1 MIVDI
6 FTHIFPQRFFEAME
20 KAAPHLG
27 GIFASMR
34 QMPPLYDL
42 DARLRTMDELGDDLG
57 DYCQILSL
65 PNPPL
70 DNITPPE
77 LGAEMTRLGNETMA
91 ELVDGHGDRFPVFVA
106 ALPMR
111 DVDAALAEIDY
122 AIGELGARGV
132 QIYTDV
138 CGKPLDDPEFEP
150 IFAAMA
156 AHDLPIWLHPSRTAE
171 VSDYATEKNGRLEM
185 WWVFGWPYE
194 TSVAMARLALCGLFD
209 RYPELKIITHHLGGM
224 VPYFEG
230 RVDGGLALL
239 GSKTEDEDLSH
250 ILPSL
255 KRPHIEYFKM
265 FYGDTALFGPLSGTK
280 CGLNFF
286 GVEHTVFATDAPFAS
301 IAEIAGVIEQ
311 LGLSEA
317 EKQKVFC
324 GNAERLLKMKL
335 A

>member
-6 FTHIFPQRFFEAME
+6 FTHIFPERFFQGME
-20 KAAPHLG
+20 EAAPHLG
-27 GIFASMR
+27 GIVKRMR
-34 QMPPLYDL
+34 QIPPLYNL
-42 DARLRTMDELGDDLG
+42 DARLKTMEGLG
-57 DYCQILSL
+57 DYCQIISL
-65 PNPPL
+65 PNPPI
-70 DNITPPE
+70 DNITSPE
-77 LGAEMTRLGNETMA
+77 VGAKLTRLGNQTLA
-91 ELVDGHGDRFPVFVA
+91 ELVADHGDRFPAFVA
-106 ALPMR
+106 GLPMR

-122 AIGELGARGV
+122 AINQLGARGV

-138 CGKPLDDPEFEP
+138 CGKPLDDPQFEP
-150 IFAAMA
+150 VFASMA
-156 AHDLPIWLHPSRTAE
+156 EHDLPIWLHPGRTAE
-171 VSDYATEKNGRLEM
+171 TTDYPTEERGRFEM

-194 TSVAMARLALCGLFD
+194 TSVAMARIALSGLFD
-209 RYPELKIITHHLGGM
+209 RYPGLNIITHHLGGM

-280 CGLNFF
+280 CGLDFF